1 MWPSH
6 WGQMGQSHRVG
17 MLRANALEFK
27 TWLCH
32 LLAVSLLWTSASLSL
47 KCMWRA
53 LWGTW
58 GSLITL
64 LNCVVQDEGS
74 IRDSYYYYIVNNQ
87 LNINYLCIFF
97 FVVVFFFF
105 FLIHTHVLS
114 EALFWEFLPGR
125 ALGCLIIV
133 PSAAG
138 HLPSTRFSKSVC
150 WHQWPNTHKNNQWHH
165 VECPLEAIILSF
177 DSAWPL

>member
-32 LLAVSLLWTSASLSL
+32 LLAVSLLWTSVSLFL
-47 KCMWRA
+47 KCMWHA
-53 LWGTW
+53 SWGTW
-58 GSLITL
+58 GSLIML
-64 LNCVVQDEGS
+64 LNCMVQDEGS

-87 LNINYLCIFF
+87 LNINYLCI
-97 FVVVFFFF
+97 
-105 FLIHTHVLS
+105 IYIYYAHVLS
-114 EALFWEFLPGR
+114 EALFWEFLWGR
-125 ALGCLIIV
+125 ALGCLINV

-138 HLPSTRFSKSVC
+138 HLPSTIFSKGVS
-150 WHQWPNTHKNNQWHH
+150 WHRWPNTHKNNQWHH

-177 DSAWPL
+177 NSAWPL